1 MTEQGQ
7 RQSRQRQDPPIR
19 ESITT
24 DDAGQLPTGAWVN
37 RADGRLYRSVE
48 GHSLVA
54 IQSRD
59 LQEFSRLSTN
69 PYESDEVLRIVSA
82 RSGVAPNF

>member
-37 RADGRLYRSVE
+37 RADGSLERSVG

>member
-1 MTEQGQ
+1 MAERNAGQERQGGGGL
-7 RQSRQRQDPPIR
+7 R
-19 ESITT
+19 ENVST

-54 IQSRD
+54 IQSRT
-59 LQEFSRLSTN
+59 LQEFTRLSIN
-69 PYESDEVLRIVSA
+69 PYESDDALRIMSA
-82 RSGVAPNF
+82 RLGVAPQF